1 MTNVALYEQ
10 QLVQIQE
17 ALKTCD
23 NDEDRA
29 NLVSLENDLKE
40 LVRLENLENER
51 SDDEKID
58 VSIQKVNIT
67 SDFWNIL
74 LLDTQF

>member
-58 VSIQKVNIT
+58 VSIQKVNIS

>member
-1 MTNVALYEQ
+1 MSNVALYEQ

-23 NDEDRA
+23 NGEDRA

-58 VSIQKVNIT
+58 VSIQKVNI
-67 SDFWNIL
+67 SSVFWNIL